1 MFGMNAKKVV
11 LVLLVL
17 FLGFWMFQD
26 PHGFAVSA
34 RELFSGSW
42 DALTV
47 VFRGLIRFLGELS

>member
-1 MFGMNAKKVV
+1 MNRKKVV
-11 LVLLVL
+11 LTLLVL

-34 RELFSGSW
+34 KELGNGTW

-47 VFRGLIRFLGELS
+47 VFRGLIRFFGELS

>member
-1 MFGMNAKKVV
+1 MNAKKVV

-26 PHGFAVSA
+26 PKGFAATAASIG
-34 RELFSGSW
+34 SGSW

-47 VFRGLIRFLGELS
+47 VFRGLIRFLRELT

>member
-1 MFGMNAKKVV
+1 MNTKKVV
-11 LVLLVL
+11 LTLLVL

-34 RELFSGSW
+34 RELLSGTW

-47 VFRGLIRFLGELS
+47 VFRGLIRFFGELR